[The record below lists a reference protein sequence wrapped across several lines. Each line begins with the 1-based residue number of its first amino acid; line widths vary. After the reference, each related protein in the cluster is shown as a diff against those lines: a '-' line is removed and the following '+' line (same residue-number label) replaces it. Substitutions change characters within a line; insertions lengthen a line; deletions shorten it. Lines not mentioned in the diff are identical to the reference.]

1 MTVYRNAWIGEQAGD
16 VSGLIRISP
25 FMYAQKGLLNVFRI
39 PKLRDLPMN
48 MDLKAIVFD
57 FGFDTAVLNPGL
69 APFDT
74 QDDSKVIER
83 PMLVWAITGIASY
96 NAAPPAGS
104 QNNYQVMFF
113 HTHNGNQRQLFNKR
127 MLDSEVIGSA
137 QQPNILRTPYLLEPG
152 DSIQIEVNS
161 MTATSPTK
169 IQVCLLG
176 GEFD

>member
-1 MTVYRNAWIGEQAGD
+1 MGVYRNSWIGEQAGD

-25 FMYAQKGLLNVFRI
+25 MLFAQKGLMNIFRI
-39 PKLRDLPMN
+39 PKLRDLPIN
-48 MDLKAIVFD
+48 LDLKAIVFD
-57 FGFDTAVLNPGL
+57 FGFDTAPTNPGL

-83 PMLVWAITGIASY
+83 PMLLWGITGVASY
-96 NAAPPAGS
+96 AGAAPAGS

-113 HTHNGNQRQLFNKR
+113 HTHNGVQRQLFNKR
-127 MLDSEVIGSA
+127 MLDSEVIGTA
-137 QQPNILRTPYLLEPG
+137 QQPNILRTPYLMLPG

-161 MTATSPTK
+161 MTAGTPTK